1 MQRGKEDS
9 DVFEL
14 AAKKLGVAPEHCIVF
29 DDVLPAI
36 KSAKEAHMLAGGI
49 YDKYSADQRS
59 EIEQIADIYLFD
71 FRQAP
76 IPQKKV

>member
-1 MQRGKEDS
+1 
-9 DVFEL
+9 
-14 AAKKLGVAPEHCIVF
+14 
-29 DDVLPAI
+29 
-36 KSAKEAHMLAGGI
+36 MLAGGI